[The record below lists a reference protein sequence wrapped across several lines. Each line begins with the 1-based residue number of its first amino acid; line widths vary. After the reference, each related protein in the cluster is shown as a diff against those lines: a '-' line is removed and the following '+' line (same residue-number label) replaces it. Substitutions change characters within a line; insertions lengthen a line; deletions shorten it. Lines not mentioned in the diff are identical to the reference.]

1 MLEMVFFFF
10 FYVYK
15 IMEFEMGESGA
26 VCLHFFVAAAVTR
39 HANAVV
45 AVVRTIY
52 HPIQVQE
59 ARSLFSRGNP
69 SNKFTFLHT
78 NSFNL
83 FVVYFNSQFLFWILN
98 FYFYF
103 FAHCFTY

>member
-1 MLEMVFFFF
+1 MKRLKNATTTKASSMP
-10 FYVYK
+10 
-15 IMEFEMGESGA
+15 

-45 AVVRTIY
+45 AVVRIFIH

-59 ARSLFSRGNP
+59 ARNLFSRGNP
-69 SNKFTFLHT
+69 SNKFSFLHT

-98 FYFYF
+98 FFNF

>member
-1 MLEMVFFFF
+1 MKKLKNATTTKASSMP
-10 FYVYK
+10 
-15 IMEFEMGESGA
+15 
-26 VCLHFFVAAAVTR
+26 VCLHFFAAAAVTR

-45 AVVRTIY
+45 AVVRIIY

-59 ARSLFSRGNP
+59 ARSLFSRSNP
-69 SNKFTFLHT
+69 SNKFSFLHT